1 MFGLIPWRRNRSEG
15 ALSRIESPFELM
27 RREFDTVFDRFFGGW
42 PLAEPAEMTRAWGI
56 EWTEGE
62 KEMVLRAELPGF
74 EAAEINVEVAG
85 DVMTITAEHKVP
97 EGEAKKETEYRQMRR
112 SFTLPETVTT
122 ENVEAVYRNGILEL
136 HLPKRPEVQPRKI
149 EVKV

>member
-1 MFGLIPWRRNRSEG
+1 MRHEFG
-15 ALSRIESPFELM
+15 
-27 RREFDTVFDRFFGGW
+27 TVFDRFFGGW
-42 PLAEPAEMTRAWGI
+42 PLVETPEMSRTWGI

-74 EAAEINVEVAG
+74 ELAEINVEVTG
-85 DVMTITAEHKVP
+85 DVLAITAEHKVP
-97 EGEAKKETEYRQMRR
+97 EGEAKKETGYRQMRR